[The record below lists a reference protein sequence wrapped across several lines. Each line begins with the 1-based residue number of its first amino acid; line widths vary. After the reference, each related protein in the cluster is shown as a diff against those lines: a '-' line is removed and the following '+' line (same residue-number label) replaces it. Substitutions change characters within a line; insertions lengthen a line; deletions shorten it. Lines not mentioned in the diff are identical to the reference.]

1 MLGRRGDTKTGQTHE
16 GGRIK
21 TSDSLTGGRETYPC
35 QGSHHR
41 LTAGREGAPLPLTSS
56 DGRKGEGLPSEGR
69 EFPAPTPCYRGREFP
84 APTPFGDG
92 FVCRENGNGK
102 LTHPWVCNSSLVF
115 LRTLALLWCEILFF
129 LTLVQMMWCKILVF
143 HPTNNCS
150 WQRAGMVQLDLIA
163 LDGWCFMMHSGTM
176 GRNRSAIAK
185 IT

>member
-84 APTPFGDG
+84 APTPCYRGREFPAPTPCYRGREFPAPTPFGDG

-102 LTHPWVCNSSLVF
+102 LTHP
-115 LRTLALLWCEILFF
+115 
-129 LTLVQMMWCKILVF
+129 
-143 HPTNNCS
+143 
-150 WQRAGMVQLDLIA
+150 
-163 LDGWCFMMHSGTM
+163 
-176 GRNRSAIAK
+176 
-185 IT
+185 